1 MSTAPPPPARQS
13 GREWGRRGVRSE
25 GGRIPEG
32 FVRRHLLGLRA
43 AAQIN
48 VSSGLEGQIVYEPR
62 KKMHSYKA
70 LYSYQRVSLP
80 VPFLD
85 VANLLNE
92 KCSAMTD

>member
-1 MSTAPPPPARQS
+1 MS
-13 GREWGRRGVRSE
+13 
-25 GGRIPEG
+25 PE
-32 FVRRHLLGLRA
+32 
-43 AAQIN
+43 
-48 VSSGLEGQIVYEPR
+48 